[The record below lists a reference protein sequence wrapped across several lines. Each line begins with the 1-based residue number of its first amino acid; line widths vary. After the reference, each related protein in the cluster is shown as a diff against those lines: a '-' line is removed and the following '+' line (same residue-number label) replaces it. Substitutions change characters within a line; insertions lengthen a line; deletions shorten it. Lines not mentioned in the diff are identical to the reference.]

1 MLPFYHFCYNK
12 GMKNLE
18 FKLKIEEFPDKLQPY
33 LNKQKCYDLS
43 SHSGA
48 LVLKVGND
56 FFLKIDAPGKLA
68 KEATLTH
75 YFFTHDMGV
84 EVIDY
89 ISTDKD
95 YLLTRAAKG
104 SAATSFLDQP
114 ESVCMILGKTLRD
127 LHQLRPKDF
136 PQDNLLDTYRQTSKI
151 NYQKGVFYQKALLPY
166 FNISGKDEAIYL
178 VQDQGYLLET
188 NAFIHGDACLPNIIL
203 KDSQTFSTFIDWG
216 LSGYSEK
223 HIDIFWAIWSIHYNL
238 ADNKYIDI
246 FLDSYS
252 REEIDW
258 DKLKI
263 VAAHEAF
270 GD

>member
-1 MLPFYHFCYNK
+1 MTNPELSPKISEMPTKLHLYLRNKML
-12 GMKNLE
+12 
-18 FKLKIEEFPDKLQPY
+18 
-33 LNKQKCYDLS
+33 YDVS

-56 FFLKIDAPGKLA
+56 FFLKVDAPGKLA
-68 KEATLTH
+68 KEAKLTH

-95 YLLTRAAKG
+95 YLLTKAAMG
-104 SAATSFLDQP
+104 SDATSFLDQP

-127 LHQLRPKDF
+127 LHQLRPKGF
-136 PQDNLLDTYRQTSKI
+136 PQDRLLDAYRQTSKI
-151 NYQKGVFYQKALLPY
+151 NYQKGVFYQKALLPH

-178 VQDQGYLLET
+178 VQDQGHLLET

-223 HIDIFWAIWSIHYNL
+223 HVDIFWAIWSIHYNL
-238 ADNKYIDI
+238 ADDKYIDV